1 MSKLSKIQWSYIYR
15 TIFPIM
21 LGTAIYAFGLQY
33 FVLPNQLM
41 EGGVTGIGILL
52 NYALGWKLS
61 ITTLVLNIPLFL
73 VGLRLLGKLSMV
85 MTIIGTVSLSVFL
98 AIFEKAIS
106 AGWIAPFYAEHDF
119 ILAALYAG
127 VTLGMGLGIVFRFG
141 GTTGGVDIAARIL
154 TRSKGWSMGQIILAA
169 DAIIIGLSLIYI
181 PKEKVLY
188 TLVAVFIASKLID
201 FIQEG
206 AYAAKAFSIIS
217 EHGEAIA
224 DKITVEMERGVTLIP
239 AVGAYSRTDKQ
250 VVYCVVSRQE
260 IRTLRMIVRSI
271 DPRAFIV
278 INDVHDVLGE
288 GFKEEA

>member
-1 MSKLSKIQWSYIYR
+1 MSRIPLSYLYK
-15 TIFPIM
+15 TIIPVM

-33 FVLPNQLM
+33 FLLPNKLM
-41 EGGVTGIGILL
+41 EGGLTGIAVLL

-61 ITTLVLNIPLFL
+61 ITTLVLNIPLFII
-73 VGLRLLGKLSMV
+73 GLRILGRVPMI
-85 MTIIGTVSLSVFL
+85 MTIVGTLSLSLFL
-98 AIFEKAIS
+98 FVFEKAIT
-106 AGWIAPFYAEHDF
+106 AGWMEPFNAEQDF

-127 VTLGMGLGIVFRFG
+127 VTLGSGLGIVFRFG
-141 GTTGGVDIAARIL
+141 GTTGGVDIAARIIN
-154 TRSKGWSMGQIILAA
+154 RSKGWSMGQIILGF
-169 DAIIIGLSLIYI
+169 DVIIIAISLMYI

-188 TLVAVFIASKLID
+188 TLVTVFIAAKLID

-217 EHGEAIA
+217 EKAEEIA
-224 DKITVEMERGVTLIP
+224 ERITIELERGVTLIP
-239 AVGAYSRTDKQ
+239 AVGAYSKAERKMI
-250 VVYCVVSRQE
+250 YCVVSRSE
-260 IRTLRMIVRSI
+260 IRTLRLIVKSI